1 MEEAGKT
8 VREFTRVLKEQLEDK
23 AKVNIMCDSTITQL
37 MVRWAAMTVSRFLV
51 GKDGRTGYERRRGR
65 RCTLGVVPF
74 GEIVW
79 YKKIR
84 KGKERKYKFESE

>member
-1 MEEAGKT
+1 
-8 VREFTRVLKEQLEDK
+8 
-23 AKVNIMCDSTITQL
+23 
-37 MVRWAAMTVSRFLV
+37 MTVSRFLV

-79 YKKIR
+79 YKKDKGR
-84 KGKERKYKFESE
+84 KGENR